1 VTDLLSVFH
10 LIRLSSSIRIAIW
23 GKDHRVM
30 VIAGLLWLVDFAAAC
45 YGKRFTRH
53 RFRGG
58 VSDLLILSHDKGC
71 VFPDACACP

>member
-1 VTDLLSVFH
+1 MTDLLSVFH

-30 VIAGLLWLVDFAAAC
+30 AIAGLLWLVDFAAAC
-45 YGKRFTRH
+45 YGRRFIRYH
-53 RFRGG
+53 IHGG
-58 VSDLLILSHDKGC
+58 VSDLLILSDDKGC